1 MRVDKWLYQ
10 ARFFKSR
17 AKASEVVSAGH
28 LRINGVKVSKPA
40 SAVAVGDTLTF
51 AQVRQIRVV
60 EIAALGHRRGPAA
73 EAQGLYVDHS
83 PPVEKPPPR
92 VGPRP
97 RKKERRDAEF
107 LKDRPLE

>member
-17 AKASEVVSAGH
+17 AKASEVVGAGH
-28 LRINGVKVSKPA
+28 VRVNGEKISKAA
-40 SAVAVGDTLTF
+40 SPVTIGDTLTF
-51 AQVRQIRVV
+51 AQARQIRVV
-60 EIAALGHRRGPAA
+60 EIAALGHRRGPAT
-73 EAQGLYVDHS
+73 EARGLYIDHS
-83 PPVEKPPPR
+83 PTVEKPPPR

-107 LKDRPLE
+107 WKDRPLE